1 MQKAVYTGSFDPITL
16 GHLDIIQRISKLYSE
31 VIILVAHSSQKSSLF
46 SVSDREAMIQQTIG
60 NLKNVRVASHDGLT
74 VDFVK
79 SIGAQVIVR
88 GLRAVVDF
96 EYEMAMAAM
105 NKKLAPEIET
115 VLVFASP
122 DYYYVSSRAIK
133 EIARNGGSLQGL
145 VSPEVA
151 VKLREVLKK

>member
-16 GHLDIIQRISKLYSE
+16 GHLDIIQRISKVYDE

-46 SVSDREAMIQQTIG
+46 TVADREAMIRQTIG
-60 NLKNVRVASHDGLT
+60 SLKNVRVASHEGLT

-133 EIARNGGSLQGL
+133 EIARHGGSLQGL
-145 VSPEVA
+145 VSEDVA
-151 VKLREVLKK
+151 VKLREALKK

>member
-16 GHLDIIQRISKLYSE
+16 GHLDIIQRISKVYDE

-46 SVSDREAMIQQTIG
+46 SVGDREAMIRQTIG
-60 NLKNVRVASHDGLT
+60 SLKNVRVASHEGLT

-133 EIARNGGSLQGL
+133 EIARHGGSLQGL
-145 VSPEVA
+145 VSEDVA
-151 VKLREVLKK
+151 VKLREALKK